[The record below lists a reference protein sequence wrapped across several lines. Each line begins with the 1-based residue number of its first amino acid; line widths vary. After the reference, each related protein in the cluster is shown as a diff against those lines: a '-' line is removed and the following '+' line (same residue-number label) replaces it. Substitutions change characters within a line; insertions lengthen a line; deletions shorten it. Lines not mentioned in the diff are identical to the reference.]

1 MISRRPSIFIYTS
14 QPDMDFLREIRA
26 GIEEEGVFC
35 EVFLREG
42 ADLDTLAYEAANDSM
57 LGSGIGLCGVDAA
70 MQMRGLKKD
79 RTRKVITCLL
89 MSSAGSLVLTA
100 PEQSRSCPSNNGAGF

>member
-35 EVFLREG
+35 EVFPREG

-70 MQMRGLKKD
+70 MQMRGLKK
-79 RTRKVITCLL
+79 RTERGKLSHAYL
-89 MSSAGSLVLTA
+89 
-100 PEQSRSCPSNNGAGF
+100 